1 MKHEPIQSA
10 RQQAANQGVLING
23 VRSEYLNVMD
33 RSIHYG
39 DGIFETILCQRAD
52 IPAAADADTDTD
64 TEAQHH
70 NHGSSIRLCYWQQHY
85 QRLKQSAERLQLDC
99 PDESVLLADIKKLLQ
114 HGMPSKACAIK
125 IILTRGAGDRG
136 YLYPK
141 RQLES
146 RIVSVSAIETAYSS
160 ILSGHLLTG
169 ELYLCQQPVSI
180 NTGLAGLKH
189 LNRLDNVIARNEF
202 AARKDGPFIDGL
214 MLNDDS
220 AVIEGS
226 MSNLFAVSGDLLVT
240 PELKRSGVNGVMRD
254 VIIELA
260 RSNEIEVRVREL
272 KSDELLSMDALF
284 ITNSLIG
291 MKAASRLLDMDYEQS
306 QMPVRLFEKL
316 LQTLEDHVQVV

>member
-1 MKHEPIQSA
+1 VKHLSTQPDKT
-10 RQQAANQGVLING
+10 QASNLSVLING
-23 VRSEYLNVMD
+23 VYSEYLNVMD

-39 DGIFETILCQRAD
+39 DGIFETILCLTPES
-52 IPAAADADTDTD
+52 PAATDTGTVEKD
-64 TEAQHH
+64 V
-70 NHGSSIRLCYWQQHY
+70 GSIKLCYWRQHY
-85 QRLKQSAERLQLDC
+85 QRLQQSAKRLQLDC
-99 PDESVLLADIKKLLQ
+99 PDERVLLADIKKLLQ
-114 HGMPSKACAIK
+114 HDMPSQACVIK

-136 YLYPK
+136 YVYPK
-141 RQLES
+141 RQAEN
-146 RIVSVSAIETAYSS
+146 RIVSASAIDAGYSS

-202 AARKDGPFIDGL
+202 AARKDGPYIDGL

-226 MSNLFAVSGDLLVT
+226 MSNLFAVSGDLLIT
-240 PELKRSGVNGVMRD
+240 PDLHRSGINGVMRD

-260 RSNEIEVRVREL
+260 HSNQIDVRVREL

-284 ITNSLIG
+284 ISNSLIG

-316 LQTLEDHVQVV
+316 QQTLEDHVQVV